1 MPEVQSHGFSWEKEI
16 LSKVYSVTNAISYT
30 SKADIP
36 AEFNSLDGVNV
47 SIKTTGD
54 KNCVYMA
61 DCLRFYDSLDDD
73 IHLIVI
79 HYEQNDDAK
88 TKVLKSVTQINLKNS
103 RELLFGSL
111 TRSEIESLD
120 ALVKRVPQ
128 KRKPSEEEHSEMYT
142 LKKQLQKK
150 SGAIRLDIKCNSQQ
164 SRLQCSFNKFESF
177 KEKNPHLILH
187 HSESNMFRGGELTK
201 ELLSDRRKFIKKD
214 VNL

>member
-1 MPEVQSHGFSWEKEI
+1 MPEVQLHGFSWEKEI
-16 LSKVYSVTNAISYT
+16 LSNVYFVKDDIPYT

-47 SIKTTGD
+47 SIKTTGN

-79 HYEQNDDAK
+79 HYKQNDLTK
-88 TKVLKSVTQINLKNS
+88 TKVLKSVTQMNLKNS

-111 TRSEIESLD
+111 TRDEISELD

-128 KRKPSEEEHSEMYT
+128 KRKPTKEEHSEMYAM
-142 LKKQLQKK
+142 KNKLQKK

-164 SRLQCSFNKFESF
+164 SRLQCSFNKFETF
-177 KEKNPHLILH
+177 KEKNPELILY
-187 HSESNMFRGGELTK
+187 HSESNVFRGGQLTK
-201 ELLSDRRKFIKKD
+201 ELLSDRRKFVKKD